1 MINVLLV
8 SLQGSILFS
17 LIVEEWWKI
26 ILFLVLTMFYVLVIE
41 ESLVIKVVGEPVLK
55 LNTGI
60 LKCQIPSSMKH
71 QVQIVSWK
79 FGNNFIYSTKTWP
92 KGNWSGNNLFF
103 ILLLGDLTSKYKNC
117 FNFPRSLTHPPV
129 QDNNGF
135 YQFQKRKILWF
146 QARFRSDE
154 RILSNNYRMKTS
166 WLKQT
171 YWLIKGVCFSVLVY
185 LKIATYKQS
194 YWIYQKMTE
203 FYFVKNCHLT

>member
-1 MINVLLV
+1 
-8 SLQGSILFS
+8 
-17 LIVEEWWKI
+17 
-26 ILFLVLTMFYVLVIE
+26 MFYVLVIE

-117 FNFPRSLTHPPV
+117 FNFPDLDLIMVPSGELHITSVDYKHTHHPYFCIVKHLQTGNSQESLPFHLTLKGKNPVPNYSQHNRSFFTLKLWSNHSPAV
-129 QDNNGF
+129 SS
-135 YQFQKRKILWF
+135 ILWR
-146 QARFRSDE
+146 QK
-154 RILSNNYRMKTS
+154 LSFNVFLLVKLYFH
-166 WLKQT
+166 W
-171 YWLIKGVCFSVLVY
+171 VCCGWRQV
-185 LKIATYKQS
+185 
-194 YWIYQKMTE
+194 
-203 FYFVKNCHLT
+203 